1 MPDFDKKGMPDNYT
15 GKYEQRGSEFYGH
28 GNQHSKGKG
37 MPMIEAAGGAIG
49 MIAGMMGKGKK
60 KEDSPTDY
68 KTPAKYEK
76 NPKDFEA
83 RKKAEKKPKTGM
95 TVTRTDLKTGKTSDP
110 KKVKT
115 KNITKDEFF
124 SG

>member
-1 MPDFDKKGMPDNYT
+1 MPSKLGFGNDRKKAP
-15 GKYEQRGSEFYGH
+15 GKLKYGSATHYK
-28 GNQHSKGKG
+28 SPV
-37 MPMIEAAGGAIG
+37 PMIEGAAGAMG
-49 MIAGMMGKGKK
+49 MISGMMNKK

-76 NPKDFEA
+76 DPKKFEK
-83 RKKAEKKPKTGM
+83 RKEEEKKPKTGM
-95 TVTRTDLKTGKTSDP
+95 TVTRTNLKTGETSDP

>member
-28 GNQHSKGKG
+28 GNQHSKAKG
-37 MPMIEAAGGAIG
+37 MPMIEGAAGAMG
-49 MIAGMMGKGKK
+49 MISDMMNKK

-95 TVTRTDLKTGKTSDP
+95 TVTRTDLRTGKTSKP

-115 KNITKDEFF
+115 KKITEDEFF